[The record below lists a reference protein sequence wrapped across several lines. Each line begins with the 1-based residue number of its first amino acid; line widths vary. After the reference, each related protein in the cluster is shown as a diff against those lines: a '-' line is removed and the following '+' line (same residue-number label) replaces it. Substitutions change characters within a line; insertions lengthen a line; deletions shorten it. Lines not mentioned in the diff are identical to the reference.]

1 MIGGRGATLQI
12 RALGRACWMLVPGGM
27 KDIRLFI
34 LGHLAL
40 AIVAIVGS
48 I

>member
-1 MIGGRGATLQI
+1 VRRSRI
-12 RALGRACWMLVPGGM
+12 RVLEPGTKPARTAGM
-27 KDIRLFI
+27 RDIRLFI

-40 AIVAIVGS
+40 VAVAVLGS